1 MAFLKSRFTL
11 LATAVLLCGLAFTG
25 FWAGASPTHA
35 ASPHF
40 HPNCAS
46 NVTLSTLCTEVW
58 DTEQVFGEGQYV
70 GHDEPS
76 TLFYSNQPGSG
87 NQMRYQLTI
96 PKDPPSFPAQ
106 ALDLV
111 QFRAAPGVL
120 VRYGHV
126 RCAVLSRATEHLH
139 PQ

>member
-96 PKDPPSFPAQ
+96 PKDPLLPRSSARPRSISSCTRRSGSAWLCAMCSPIPSN
-106 ALDLV
+106 
-111 QFRAAPGVL
+111 
-120 VRYGHV
+120 
-126 RCAVLSRATEHLH
+126 
-139 PQ
+139 